1 MTTNYR
7 QAWVEFRKSKE
18 YLQISNA
25 MKKYGAKQQYRDNIL
40 KVAFVAGWGDREI
53 KILEKK

>member
-1 MTTNYR
+1 MITNYR

-18 YLQISNA
+18 YLELREGL
-25 MKKYGAKQQYRDNIL
+25 KKYGIKQRYADIIM

-53 KILEKK
+53 KAIKQ